1 DLLEVRASIPMA
13 VERRHVFGVTVLAHR
28 QPVALAEFHE
38 CAVQSLTAMCVVVRI
53 EVGWPA
59 SSEGV
64 EAGELVLERFD
75 ADRGGGRYIS
85 LAHGGGKIRV
95 QPNAEPWQL
104 RTDRCC
110 LRAEG
115 SVYQQARAGDDALA
129 VGL

>member
-1 DLLEVRASIPMA
+1 
-13 VERRHVFGVTVLAHR
+13 
-28 QPVALAEFHE
+28 
-38 CAVQSLTAMCVVVRI
+38 MCVVVRI

-75 ADRGGGRYIS
+75 ADRGGQRYIN
-85 LAHGGGKIRV
+85 LGHGGGKIRV

-104 RTDRCC
+104 HTDRCC

-115 SVYQQARAGDDALA
+115 SVYQQARARDDALV
-129 VGL
+129 VGLRDTPIDPRAEAVVVRVDNQAAHCVSTHSSHCSIAAS